1 MFCEVIFLRLTIN
14 SIVHGVAYIL
24 LIVNLLFM
32 NMNVFLGKPAYIFHN
47 VSLGLI
53 SLILCIIVLFMRKG
67 TDQTPLFGI
76 FINVYAIVVVMGTLT
91 FYNG

>member
-1 MFCEVIFLRLTIN
+1 LRLTIN

-24 LIVNLLFM
+24 LIVNLLYM
-32 NMNVFLGKPAYIFHN
+32 NMNVWLGKPAYIFHN

-53 SLILCIIVLFMRKG
+53 SMILCIIVLFIRKG

-76 FINVYAIVVVMGTLT
+76 FINVYTIVIVMGTLT
-91 FYNG
+91 FDNG

>member
-1 MFCEVIFLRLTIN
+1 MRL
-14 SIVHGVAYIL
+14 IVNRAIHGVAYIL
-24 LIVNLLFM
+24 LIINLLYM
-32 NMNVFLGKPAYIFHN
+32 NMNVLLGKPAYIFHN
-47 VSLGLI
+47 VSLSLI
-53 SLILCIIVLFMRKG
+53 SMILCIIVLFMRKG